1 MWEESQVKS
10 EQMAP
15 PHLRPNPRRL
25 LEMFLGNREHF
36 CRSLLFVPCCL
47 CPKIGLA
54 IQLVTQRAVPT
65 IYLPPTAME
74 VLLKAQLSFRIC
86 KP

>member
-1 MWEESQVKS
+1 MKS

-15 PHLRPNPRRL
+15 PPSPNPRRL
-25 LEMFLGNREHF
+25 LEMFLVNREHF

-54 IQLVTQRAVPT
+54 IQLVTQRAVAT
-65 IYLPPTAME
+65 IYLPPTAMK
-74 VLLKAQLSFRIC
+74 VPLKAQLSIRIC